1 MMPTTQTFLQ
11 KLFAL
16 FTGALLGYFWGW
28 IWGWSLFDPNSDLW
42 ALLAAV
48 GALLGLVA
56 GITLLVWRNRGALA
70 SASIGL
76 YLGWILRTLLFGDI
90 PGGWG
95 LLLLCL
101 GAVAGWIAGA
111 RLCRPAEAK
120 QNTITALI
128 VALYAG
134 FFGGFLV
141 DVVLLDLLLGV
152 VKSHSI
158 LSQAPAVLGC
168 GVLGGIVAARRQ
180 AKKASP

>member
-1 MMPTTQTFLQ
+1 MPATKTLLQ
-11 KLFAL
+11 KLFTL

-28 IWGWSLFDPNSDLW
+28 IWGWSLFDPNSDVW
-42 ALLAAV
+42 ALLAGV
-48 GALLGLVA
+48 GALVGLIA
-56 GITLLVWRNRGALA
+56 GVTPFVWRYRGVLA

-76 YLGWILRTLLFGDI
+76 YLSWIVRTLLFGDK

-95 LLLLCL
+95 ILFLGL
-101 GAVAGWIAGA
+101 GAIAGLIIGV
-111 RLCRPAEAK
+111 RLCSPADAK
-120 QNTITALI
+120 QKVITGLV

-158 LSQAPAVLGC
+158 LGNAPAVIGC
-168 GVLGGIVAARRQ
+168 GLLGGILAARWQVR
-180 AKKASP
+180 KANS